1 MDFEHGVCGF
11 PDFLDKANWKK
22 EKLAGKKHDGESNGF
37 LHLFPQFNPQKDSAG
52 FCQNEYDL
60 NGKSQEMM
68 DSLPFLMIRP
78 EETIGVGTPGYAKLF
93 RSICNQWMNNGCN
106 QP

>member
-22 EKLAGKKHDGESNGF
+22 EKLVGKKHDGESNGF

-52 FCQNEYDL
+52 F
-60 NGKSQEMM
+60 
-68 DSLPFLMIRP
+68 LP
-78 EETIGVGTPGYAKLF
+78 K
-93 RSICNQWMNNGCN
+93 
-106 QP
+106 